1 MNMFNLNPDD
11 YTEGKNPA
19 LSFLFHTLISEMS
32 SEISS
37 EVKDMR
43 DKNTQAK
50 AVRDSLSESQSNVY
64 DDLFWVESEIDTK
77 VEAERFILGF
87 KIATLLHNETVL
99 LINS

>member
-19 LSFLFHTLISEMS
+19 LSFLFHTLTTEMANT
-32 SEISS
+32 SS
-37 EVKDMR
+37 EVQALQDR
-43 DKNTQAK
+43 NTLSK
-50 AVRDSLSESQSNVY
+50 TFRDSLSESQINVY
-64 DDLFWVESEIDTK
+64 DDLYCAESEIYTK

-99 LINS
+99 PINS

>member
-1 MNMFNLNPDD
+1 MNMVKLSPDD

-19 LSFLFHTLISEMS
+19 LSFLFHTLISDMAET
-32 SEISS
+32 SS
-37 EVKDMR
+37 EVQALQDR
-43 DKNTQAK
+43 NTLSK
-50 AVRDSLSESQSNVY
+50 AFRDSLSEAQSNVY

-99 LINS
+99 PINS

>member
-19 LSFLFHTLISEMS
+19 LSFLFHTLISDMAET
-32 SEISS
+32 SS
-37 EVKDMR
+37 EVQALQDR
-43 DKNTQAK
+43 NTLSQTF
-50 AVRDSLSESQSNVY
+50 RDSLSESQINIY
-64 DDLFWVESEIDTK
+64 DDLFWAESKIDTK

-99 LINS
+99 PINS